1 VLILIAEVLMITLPL
16 RSLSLRL
23 IFLLVLL
30 AGLAGISWFIVRA
43 LIGNSFMTFA
53 QRKIDLETPLRLSG
67 ADSAVRFASRDPLI
81 HYQRG
86 QLYLNAAMESG
97 EEEKLAIAVAE
108 MRAAAEMSPEDY
120 RIWVGLGRAL
130 ERSGA
135 QLEARQALER
145 AVRLAPRHFEPHWAL
160 GNLLLRSGEQ
170 EAAFAELRVALAIH
184 PPTLPLVF
192 DSAWNEF
199 NGDAQAV
206 ARVLSPVAESRA
218 QLASLLISRNR
229 IVEGLAVWRE
239 IAHPTEAELSL
250 ITDALL
256 GARQYRAAYE
266 VWSSSP
272 AAKLSPPD
280 EGSLLSNGGF
290 EREIRLE
297 AAGPFLSWQI
307 RLDKGIGASLD
318 GQERRSGTYSL
329 RLDFGLSDN
338 PGMVIAMQTVP
349 VAPTTTYQLSFT
361 AKTQGLRSL
370 SAPFIAVA
378 DVVSND
384 RLRVTSAPL
393 PLGDSDWQDYTVK
406 FTTPSWTEAVV
417 VRIQCDRCADSPCP
431 LLGRVWFDDF
441 KLSPSL

>member
-1 VLILIAEVLMITLPL
+1 MITLTL
-16 RSLSLRL
+16 RSLPLRL
-23 IFLLVLL
+23 TFLLVLL
-30 AGLAGISWFIVRA
+30 TGLAGMSWFIVRA
-43 LIGNSFMTFA
+43 LIGDSFMTFA
-53 QRKIDLETPLRLSG
+53 RWKLDLETSLRLSG
-67 ADSAVRFASRDPLI
+67 ADSAVRFASCDPLI

-86 QLYLNAAMESG
+86 QLYLSAAMETG
-97 EEEKLAIAVAE
+97 DEEKLAVAVAE

-135 QLEARQALER
+135 QPEARQALER
-145 AVRLAPRHFEPHWAL
+145 AVHLAPRHFEPHWAL

-170 EAAFAELRVALAIH
+170 EAAFAELQVALAIH
-184 PPTLPLVF
+184 PPALPLIF
-192 DSAWNEF
+192 GLAWNAF

-206 ARVLSPVAESRA
+206 ARALSPVAESRA
-218 QLASLLISRNR
+218 PLVSLLISRNR
-229 IVEGLAVWRE
+229 VAEGLSVWRE
-239 IAHPTEAELSL
+239 IARPTEAELRL
-250 ITDALL
+250 IADALL
-256 GARQYRAAYE
+256 GVRQYRAAYE
-266 VWSSSP
+266 VWSSSS
-272 AAKLSPPD
+272 AAKLAPPD

-290 EREIRLE
+290 ERAISLE
-297 AAGPFLSWQI
+297 ASEPFFTWQI
-307 RLDKGIGASLD
+307 RLGKGIVVSLD

-329 RLDFGLSDN
+329 RLDFELSDN
-338 PGMVIAMQTVP
+338 AGIVIATQTVP
-349 VAPTTTYQLSFT
+349 VAPATTYQLSFT

-393 PLGDSDWQDYTVK
+393 SLGDSDWQDYTVK
-406 FTTPSWTEAVV
+406 FTTPSETEAVV

-441 KLSPSL
+441 KLSPAL